1 MEGGEDA
8 GEVGCLDVSRV
19 NADSAR
25 CGAVH
30 LSYFTICAWSVDFDC
45 VSSSSLFVLL

>member
-8 GEVGCLDVSRV
+8 GEVGCLDVPYV

-25 CGAVH
+25 CGVVH
-30 LSYFTICAWSVDFDC
+30 LSYFTICAWSVYFDC
-45 VSSSSLFVLL
+45 VSYTLFFVLL